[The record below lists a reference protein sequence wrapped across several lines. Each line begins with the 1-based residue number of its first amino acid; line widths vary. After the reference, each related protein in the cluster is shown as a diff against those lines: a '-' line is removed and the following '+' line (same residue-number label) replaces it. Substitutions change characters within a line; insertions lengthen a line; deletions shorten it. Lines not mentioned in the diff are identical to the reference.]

1 MQIAFATIAIFWWIA
16 VWGLSDVL
24 TQNWSDEEKITL
36 YISIIAIISVIV
48 FIKPSIIER
57 I

>member
-24 TQNWSDEEKITL
+24 TQDWSNDEKITL
-36 YISIIAIISVIV
+36 YVAIIAIISVIV